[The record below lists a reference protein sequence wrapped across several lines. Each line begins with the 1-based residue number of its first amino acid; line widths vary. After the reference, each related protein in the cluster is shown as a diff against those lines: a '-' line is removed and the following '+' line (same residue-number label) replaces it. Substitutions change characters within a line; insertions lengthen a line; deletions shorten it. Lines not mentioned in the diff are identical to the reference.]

1 VERIGRLFEGGHSTF
16 LDSSNKSV
24 GRSSFQVRDCCLARR
39 KEELHAAPRPRLGC
53 ISRGGKCRGMSG
65 PEPGAASA
73 ALLLDG
79 SKMKMRI
86 YSVHRVAHGA
96 TAGQIVLYCQAV
108 VPVHSKW
115 AATERTQLLQLA
127 EIGSCGESEA
137 RQPLYFPSY
146 ARPVEGGGT
155 SGLVCSTTASVVDSG
170 TR

>member
-1 VERIGRLFEGGHSTF
+1 
-16 LDSSNKSV
+16 
-24 GRSSFQVRDCCLARR
+24 
-39 KEELHAAPRPRLGC
+39 
-53 ISRGGKCRGMSG
+53 MSG

-86 YSVHRVAHGA
+86 YSVHRVAHGV

-127 EIGSCGESEA
+127 EI
-137 RQPLYFPSY
+137 
-146 ARPVEGGGT
+146 
-155 SGLVCSTTASVVDSG
+155 
-170 TR
+170 